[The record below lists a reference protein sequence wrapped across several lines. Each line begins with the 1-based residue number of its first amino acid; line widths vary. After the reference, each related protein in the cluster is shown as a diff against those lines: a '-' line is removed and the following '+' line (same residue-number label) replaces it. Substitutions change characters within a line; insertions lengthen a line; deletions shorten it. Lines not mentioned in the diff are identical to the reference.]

1 MARSSSSSS
10 PSSPLTKRVSRAPQK
25 FTPSSPNNALSS
37 RGPINNRDTSPTKDR
52 STRSSPRQLPPSSS
66 KGKRK
71 TDQDSD
77 NEDADDEQDR
87 PSKAIKPRKSSTPA
101 SRKVKPKEKE
111 IEQEQDED
119 EGEEMEEDHEEGDEA
134 LADGTLLS
142 PTSISTRSTKGK
154 QTSRESSRRSSAALS
169 PVIATRKS
177 VAASS
182 SSARKSTSRSNPVK
196 GSREKANK
204 ELNEK
209 DPSSNVS
216 TLLSTTSSDLY
227 FQSHQSSRSKKCPTS
242 TNLISNALG
251 TLSST
256 ALERVSSVTT
266 DSNSSLPFTSS
277 SLYSSI
283 QLQSKKRFQTW
294 NSLLVTGHSLIFH
307 GIGEKSKILEGF
319 LRERAENGEG
329 NVCVIRGH
337 IPGLRIETVLD
348 WIEKAAK
355 TIPFDED
362 EDGEEIA
369 FGGLGSKVNNLL
381 NPTSIRSLGS
391 QHGLSNL
398 EARALSIVK
407 FLEFNSSQSNSFD
420 DGSSS
425 PPLYLLFNNMDSPA
439 LTSKNSRKVIN
450 ILASSHK
457 VRLLGNV
464 DHWNSS
470 LLVGA
475 GGSVGI
481 FDEIGLGY
489 MIKSSSSTS
498 HQALVS
504 KPSYLQIHLSTYL
517 PPTTSIQLSRPGVRL
532 AGLPKVLIP
541 AGGLGPTVGSNFGRR
556 TGAAKA
562 DGTNPGNNQQS
573 NENQFLTLEAA
584 KHTLSPITDKALRMF
599 RRLVEATLKKIES
612 IENREKEKGKETDSS
627 NPSEPTASN
636 QSQSQASSST
646 VSPNM
651 LPSLSHVLVMKLA
664 QKEFI
669 MQEGTLLEVLK
680 EPLTHG
686 LLVVREGVES
696 SAATGSAGG
705 KAIKLYEIR
714 MGRRELK
721 DLVEQVSKWPRW
733 RYTSEMV

>member
-1 MARSSSSSS
+1 MARSSSSSF

-37 RGPINNRDTSPTKDR
+37 RGPINIRDSSPTKNR
-52 STRSSPRQLPPSSS
+52 STRSSPRQLLPSSG

-71 TDQDSD
+71 MDQDSD

-87 PSKAIKPRKSSTPA
+87 PSKAIKSRKSSTPA

-111 IEQEQDED
+111 IEQEQDKD
-119 EGEEMEEDHEEGDEA
+119 EEMEEDHEEGDEA
-134 LADGTLLS
+134 LADRTLLS
-142 PTSISTRSTKGK
+142 PTPVSTRSSKGK
-154 QTSRESSRRSSAALS
+154 QASRESSRRSSAAVS
-169 PVIATRKS
+169 PVVTTRKS

-182 SSARKSTSRSNPVK
+182 SSSARKSTTSRSNPVK
-196 GSREKANK
+196 GSKEKANRESK
-204 ELNEK
+204 EKSL
-209 DPSSNVS
+209 SSNVS

-227 FQSHQSSRSKKCPTS
+227 FQSHQSSRSKKYPTS

-251 TLSST
+251 TLSSN
-256 ALERVSSVTT
+256 ALERVSSFTT
-266 DSNSSLPFTSS
+266 DSNSNLPFTSS

-307 GIGEKSKILEGF
+307 GIGEKSKILEEF

-355 TIPFDED
+355 TIPVDED

-369 FGGLGSKVNNLL
+369 FGGLGSKVNDLL

-407 FLEFNSSQSNSFD
+407 FLEFNSSQSNSSD
-420 DGSSS
+420 DGSSP

-481 FDEIGLGY
+481 FDEIGLGN
-489 MIKSSSSTS
+489 MIQSSSSTS
-498 HQALVS
+498 QQGLVS

-541 AGGLGPTVGSNFGRR
+541 AGGLGPTVGSNVGRR
-556 TGAAKA
+556 TGAPKA
-562 DGTNPGNNQQS
+562 DGTNSGNNQQS

-599 RRLVEATLKKIES
+599 RRLVEATFKKIES
-612 IENREKEKGKETDSS
+612 IENREKEKSKEADPS
-627 NPSEPTASN
+627 NPSDPTASI
-636 QSQSQASSST
+636 QSQTQATSST
-646 VSPNM
+646 VSPKM

-680 EPLTHG
+680 EPMTHG

-696 SAATGSAGG
+696 STAAGSAGG
-705 KAIKLYEIR
+705 KATKLYEIR

-721 DLVEQVSKWPRW
+721 ELVEQVSQWPRW